1 MPLAGIIGVVAQA
14 LVAAGTVKSAANPP
28 MEVTVALVKVTAV
41 ARLFVSVT
49 VCATVGVPTAVEVND
64 RLVGETA
71 KSAGAVPVSATVCG
85 LEGSPSMI
93 VSVADSEVVVAV
105 KVTLMVH
112 VPPEAGMVAPQ
123 VLPLMAKSV
132 PAGTA
137 LVMAALVNAIA
148 VLVLLVSVTVCGA
161 VITPC
166 AVAVNVKETGEIINV
181 GSRVS
186 EATKASDEPF
196 SEAPCGM
203 VVTAGKTGKFAENV

>member
-1 MPLAGIIGVVAQA
+1 MVQLPAGAMVGVIAQV
-14 LVAAGTVKSAANPP
+14 LEAAGRVKSAANPP
-28 MEVTVALVKVTAV
+28 IEVTVALVKVTAA

-49 VCATVGVPTAVEVND
+49 ICAAVGVLTAVEVND
-64 RLVGETA
+64 RLVGEA
-71 KSAGAVPVSATVCG
+71 VKSAGAVPVSGTDCG
-85 LEGSPSMI
+85 LEGSSSVI
-93 VSVADSEVVVAV
+93 VKTADSEVVVAV

-123 VLPLMAKSV
+123 VLALMAKSV

-161 VITPC
+161 VVTCC
-166 AVAVNVKETGEIINV
+166 AVAVNVREAGEIINV

-186 EATKASDEPF
+186 EAMKASDDPF
-196 SEAPCGM
+196 S
-203 VVTAGKTGKFAENV
+203 VVP